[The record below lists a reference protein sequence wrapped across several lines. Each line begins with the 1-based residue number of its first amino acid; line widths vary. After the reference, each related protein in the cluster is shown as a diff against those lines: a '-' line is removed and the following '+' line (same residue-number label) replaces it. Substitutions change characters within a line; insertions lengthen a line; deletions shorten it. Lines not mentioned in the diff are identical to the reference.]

1 MEAGLLLRNH
11 MGKRVLVV
19 DDHVP
24 VVRLIEER
32 LRHEGFDVLA
42 AHNGADC
49 LRAVAAQR
57 PDLVI
62 LDLEM
67 PIMDGLRTLR
77 ALRLKPGTGLL
88 PVIILTV
95 HKEKPDLIAGWMAGA
110 DEYLTKPCR
119 MDDLVAA
126 VKRVLAAPPGR
137 DAVLP
142 AEGPVEA
149 PAEPALP
156 RK

>member
-1 MEAGLLLRNH
+1 

-19 DDHVP
+19 DDHLP

-32 LRHEGFDVLA
+32 LTREGFEVFTA
-42 AHNGADC
+42 QNGAEC
-49 LRAVAAQR
+49 LRTVAAER

-67 PIMDGLRTLR
+67 PIMDGLRALR
-77 ALRLKPGTGLL
+77 ALRLKPATSYL

-95 HKEKPDLIAGWMAGA
+95 HKDKPDLIAGWMAGA

-119 MDDLVAA
+119 MEDLVAA
-126 VKRVLAAPPGR
+126 VNRVLAAPLYH
-137 DAVLP
+137 D
-142 AEGPVEA
+142 
-149 PAEPALP
+149 AEPTPSGLVEVPVDAAAT
-156 RK
+156 RS